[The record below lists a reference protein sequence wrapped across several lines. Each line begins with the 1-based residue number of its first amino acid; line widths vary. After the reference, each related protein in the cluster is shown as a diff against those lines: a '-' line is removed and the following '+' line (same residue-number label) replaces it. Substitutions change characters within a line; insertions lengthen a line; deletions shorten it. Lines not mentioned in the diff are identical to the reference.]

1 MSIQAAGTDT
11 GISTGS
17 DAGIAAG
24 PSVFPDVVVD
34 PMGEA
39 EWAVVVAGIVAGGPG
54 DDPLL
59 GLLGLLATD
68 PASLPAGDAVAYLQA
83 TERAL
88 AWVQSLQAQALVAIA
103 GPRTRLV
110 EHPVPGGL
118 VVPVPAASLFMSPTL
133 PGGCD
138 RHDEKIVGGAALSGS
153 GSGSD

>member
-1 MSIQAAGTDT
+1 MNSEAAGTGT

-54 DDPLL
+54 DDP
-59 GLLGLLATD
+59 LLGLLATD

-118 VVPVPAASLFMSPTL
+118 VVPVSDASLSRFL
-133 PGGCD
+133 CKWV
-138 RHDEKIVGGAALSGS
+138 RAVG
-153 GSGSD
+153 